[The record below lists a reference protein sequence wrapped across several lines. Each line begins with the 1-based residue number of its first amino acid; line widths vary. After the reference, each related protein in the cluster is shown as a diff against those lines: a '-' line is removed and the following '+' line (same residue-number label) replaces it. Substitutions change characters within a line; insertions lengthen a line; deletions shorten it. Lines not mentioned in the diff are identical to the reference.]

1 MSSVDTKLLKDN
13 ILCLNYIMKDMK
25 ILLLTDAIINLILG
39 IVLLFYSNPVV
50 RFFGLP
56 QTNNSFYPTILGAV
70 LFGIGVALIIEYKGL
85 KNIDG
90 LGLGGAI
97 SINLI
102 GGIVL
107 FIWLIWGN
115 LSMPIHGLI
124 ILWILAL
131 LLVGISLV
139 EILNVRKTPK

>member
-1 MSSVDTKLLKDN
+1 
-13 ILCLNYIMKDMK
+13 MKNVKM
-25 ILLLTDAIINLILG
+25 LLLIDAIINLFLG
-39 IVLLFYSNPVV
+39 VILLFYSKLIV

-85 KNIDG
+85 KSIGG
-90 LGLGGAI
+90 LGVGGAI

-102 GGIVL
+102 GGIALLV
-107 FIWLIWGN
+107 WLIWGN
-115 LSMPIHGLI
+115 LTVPIHGFI

-131 LLVGISLV
+131 LLVGISVFEL
-139 EILNVRKTPK
+139 LNVRKTPK

>member
-1 MSSVDTKLLKDN
+1 
-13 ILCLNYIMKDMK
+13 MKDMK
-25 ILLLTDAIINLILG
+25 ILLLTDAIINLLLG
-39 IVLLFYSNPVV
+39 VVLLFYSNPIVS
-50 RFFGLP
+50 FFGLP

-70 LFGIGVALIIEYKGL
+70 LFGIGVALIIEFRGQ
-85 KNIDG
+85 KNIGG

-107 FIWLIWGN
+107 FIWLICGN
-115 LSMPIHGLI
+115 LTIPIHGFI

-131 LLVGISLV
+131 LLVGISLI
-139 EILNVRKTPK
+139 EILNVIKTTK